1 MSSSGHPV
9 AEAEA
14 RMVHMDDDGLLALI
28 YRSRPST
35 IAELAAV
42 AHLDDSDVVTR
53 ISRLQGRGAVS
64 LREGVI
70 TYPHPGAWAARVIE
84 GQTAALRESSSSV
97 VAQIEKVVEQLPA
110 MLSDWSVGETSGDV
124 APIFARHGPH
134 AAEDL
139 WYEIS
144 RETSGNAWGVFPN
157 VERFSSTDPARAAR
171 FGAAFA
177 GKQSVRGL
185 LPRSVL
191 DDDRLVA
198 MAQRYAEVGVD
209 FRVLDDLPSWFWIDG
224 DILALPFAW
233 GEGWP
238 TSILGVRSAPLAAL
252 ARTLYEALWSRSEA
266 IGATTRPWTPLLQ
279 HMRKGVTLDSAS
291 RALGINPRTGR
302 RRVAAAMEHY
312 GVSTLFAL
320 GVAWAADADRVEGA

>member
-1 MSSSGHPV
+1 
-9 AEAEA
+9 
-14 RMVHMDDDGLLALI
+14 MDDDGLLALI

-35 IAELAAV
+35 IAELATV
-42 AHLDDSDVVTR
+42 AHLDHSEVVTR
-53 ISRLQGRGAVS
+53 ISRLQERGAVS
-64 LREGVI
+64 VHAGLI
-70 TYPHPGAWAARVIE
+70 TCPHPGAWAARVIE
-84 GQTAALRESSSSV
+84 DQTGGLRESASAAA
-97 VAQIEKVVEQLPA
+97 AQIERIVEQLPA
-110 MLSDWSVGETSGDV
+110 LLSDWSVGEASGDV

-144 RETSGNAWGVFPN
+144 RESSGSAWGVFPN
-157 VERFSSTDPARAAR
+157 VERFQSTDPARAAR

-185 LPRSVL
+185 LPKSVL
-191 DDDRLVA
+191 EDARLVA
-198 MAQRYAEVGVD
+198 MAQRYAEAGVD

-224 DILALPFAW
+224 DILALPFEW

-252 ARTLYEALWSRSEA
+252 GRTLYDALWRRSEA
-266 IGATTRPWTPLLQ
+266 IGVASRPWTPLLQ
-279 HMRKGVTLDSAS
+279 HMRRGITLDSAS

-320 GVAWAADADRVEGA
+320 GVAWAADADRPEGA